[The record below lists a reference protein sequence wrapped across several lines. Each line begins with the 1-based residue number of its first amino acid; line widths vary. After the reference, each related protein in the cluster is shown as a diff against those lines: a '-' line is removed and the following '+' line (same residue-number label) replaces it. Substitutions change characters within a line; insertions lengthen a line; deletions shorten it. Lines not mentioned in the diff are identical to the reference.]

1 MKPGVRRL
9 IEDLRGARVLVIH
22 PRDAESEAL
31 IDQLRRIG
39 CNVKGVWPPPL
50 TIPHDIDT
58 VFQLVETSEDTVFPT
73 SSNEHPLT
81 LVAIVDYE
89 NPTILKRLLDS
100 NAHGVV
106 NKPIRSFGILSSLV
120 LARSL
125 RGYTRRLEGKVQKL
139 EETLKARRDV
149 DKAVK
154 ILVGLKKVGEFEAYE
169 LIRQQAT
176 QRRLAMA
183 DIAVSIINAQETL
196 GGFGVLDANIGR
208 RAGSSVEQ

>member
-154 ILVGLKKVGEFEAYE
+154 ILVGLKKVSEFEAYE

-176 QRRLAMA
+176 QRRVAMA

>member
-1 MKPGVRRL
+1 
-9 IEDLRGARVLVIH
+9 
-22 PRDAESEAL
+22 
-31 IDQLRRIG
+31 
-39 CNVKGVWPPPL
+39 VWPPPP

-58 VFQLVETSEDTVFPT
+58 VFQLVESSEEPAFPA
-73 SSNEHPLT
+73 SPNEHPLT

-154 ILVGLKKVGEFEAYE
+154 VLVGLKKIGEVEAYE

-176 QRRLAMA
+176 QRRLTMA
-183 DIAVSIINAQETL
+183 EIAVSIINAQEML
-196 GGFGVLDANIGR
+196 GGLGVLDAPVQTR
-208 RAGSSVEQ
+208 SSTPVEQ

>member
-22 PRDAESEAL
+22 PRDAEGEAL
-31 IDQLRRIG
+31 IDQLKRIG
-39 CNVKGVWPPPL
+39 CNVRGVWPPPPV
-50 TIPHDIDT
+50 IPNDIDT
-58 VFQLVETSEDTVFPT
+58 VFQLVESSEDTVFPA

-139 EETLKARRDV
+139 EDTLKARRDV

-154 ILVGLKKVGEFEAYE
+154 ILVALKKISEFEAYE

-176 QRRLAMA
+176 QKRLTMA
-183 DIAVSIINAQETL
+183 EISASIINAQEML
-196 GGFGVLDANIGR
+196 GGLGVLDTPLQA
-208 RAGSSVEQ
+208 RAGSPVEQ

>member
-39 CNVKGVWPPPL
+39 CNVRGVWPPPA

-58 VFQLVETSEDTVFPT
+58 VFQIVETSEDTIVPT

-139 EETLKARRDV
+139 EET
-149 DKAVK
+149 AVFPDDAAHEERGLLHERLSQRF
-154 ILVGLKKVGEFEAYE
+154 IEAEHRGVGSDAFVVSS
-169 LIRQQAT
+169 
-176 QRRLAMA
+176 QRREFA
-183 DIAVSIINAQETL
+183 S
-196 GGFGVLDANIGR
+196 GH
-208 RAGSSVEQ
+208 RAREKK

>member
-9 IEDLRGARVLVIH
+9 IDDLRGARVLVVH
-22 PRDAESEAL
+22 PRDAEGEAL
-31 IDQLRRIG
+31 IDQLKRIG
-39 CNVKGVWPPPL
+39 CNVRGVWPPPAA
-50 TIPHDIDT
+50 IPHDIDT
-58 VFQLVETSEDTVFPT
+58 VFQLVESTEDATFPA
-73 SSNEHPLT
+73 SANDLPLT

-149 DKAVK
+149 DKAVR
-154 ILVGLKKVGEFEAYE
+154 ILVELKKIGEVEAYE

-176 QRRLAMA
+176 QKRLTMA
-183 DIAVSIINAQETL
+183 EISVSIINAQEML
-196 GGFGVLDANIGR
+196 GGLGILDAPVQTR
-208 RAGSSVEQ
+208 SSSPAEQ

>member
-22 PRDAESEAL
+22 PRDAEGEAL

-39 CNVKGVWPPPL
+39 CNVQGVWPPPA

-58 VFQLVETSEDTVFPT
+58 VFQIVETSEDRIFPT
-73 SSNEHPLT
+73 SASEHPVT

-125 RGYTRRLEGKVQKL
+125 RGYSRRLEGKVQKL

-154 ILVGLKKVGEFEAYE
+154 ILVALKQIVETEAYE

-176 QRRLAMA
+176 QKRLSMA
-183 DIAVSIINAQETL
+183 QIAATIIGAQEVL
-196 GGFGVLDANIGR
+196 GGLGLIDDR
-208 RAGSSVEQ
+208 KS

>member
-22 PRDAESEAL
+22 PRDAEGEAL
-31 IDQLRRIG
+31 IDQLKRIG
-39 CNVKGVWPPPL
+39 CNVQGVWPPPP

-58 VFQLVETSEDTVFPT
+58 VFQLAESSEHTAFPG
-73 SSNEHPLT
+73 SPNEQAPT

-154 ILVGLKKVGEFEAYE
+154 ILIGLKKIGEVEAYE

-176 QRRLAMA
+176 QKRLTMA
-183 DIAVSIINAQETL
+183 EIALSIINAQEML
-196 GGFGVLDANIGR
+196 GGLGILDTPAS
-208 RAGSSVEQ
+208 A

>member
-9 IEDLRGARVLVIH
+9 IEELRGARVLVIH
-22 PRDAESEAL
+22 PRDAEGEAL
-31 IDQLRRIG
+31 IDQLKRIG
-39 CNVKGVWPPPL
+39 CNVHGVWPPPAA
-50 TIPHDIDT
+50 IPPDVDT
-58 VFQLVETSEDTVFPT
+58 VFQFVEGSEETAFPT
-73 SSNEHPLT
+73 CSNEHSPT

-154 ILVGLKKVGEFEAYE
+154 ILVSLKNVSEFEAYE

-176 QRRLAMA
+176 QKRLAMA
-183 DIAVSIINAQETL
+183 DIAVSIISAQETL
-196 GGFGVLDANIGR
+196 GGLGILDAPAQR
-208 RAGSSVEQ
+208 

>member
-22 PRDAESEAL
+22 PRDTEGEAL
-31 IDQLRRIG
+31 IDQLKRIG
-39 CNVKGVWPPPL
+39 CNVRGVWPPPAV
-50 TIPHDIDT
+50 IPHDVDT
-58 VFQLVETSEDTVFPT
+58 VFQLVDSAERTIFPAT
-73 SSNEHPLT
+73 SNEHPLT

-89 NPTILKRLLDS
+89 NPTILKHLLDS

-154 ILVGLKKVGEFEAYE
+154 ILVGLKKIGEFEAYE

-176 QRRLAMA
+176 QRRSTMA

-196 GGFGVLDANIGR
+196 GGFGVLDPPAHVR
-208 RAGSSVEQ
+208 SSSPVEQ

>member
-9 IEDLRGARVLVIH
+9 IEELRGARVLVIH
-22 PRDAESEAL
+22 PRDAEGEAL
-31 IDQLRRIG
+31 IDQLKRIG
-39 CNVKGVWPPPL
+39 CNVRGVWPPPA
-50 TIPHDIDT
+50 TIPDDIDT
-58 VFQLVETSEDTVFPT
+58 VFQFVDGSEETAFPAC
-73 SSNEHPLT
+73 SNEHPPT

-154 ILVGLKKVGEFEAYE
+154 ILVGLKKVSEFEAYE

-176 QRRLAMA
+176 QKRLAMA
-183 DIAVSIINAQETL
+183 DIAVSIINAQEML
-196 GGFGVLDANIGR
+196 GGLGVLDAPAQR
-208 RAGSSVEQ
+208 

>member
-9 IEDLRGARVLVIH
+9 IEELRGARVLVIH
-22 PRDAESEAL
+22 PRDAEGEAL
-31 IDQLRRIG
+31 IDQLKRIG
-39 CNVKGVWPPPL
+39 CNVHGVWPPPAA
-50 TIPHDIDT
+50 IPPDIDT
-58 VFQLVETSEDTVFPT
+58 VFQFVESSEETAFPAC
-73 SSNEHPLT
+73 SNEHSPT

-106 NKPIRSFGILSSLV
+106 NKPIRSFGILSPLV

-154 ILVGLKKVGEFEAYE
+154 ILVGLKNVSEFEAYE

-176 QRRLAMA
+176 QKRLAMA
-183 DIAVSIINAQETL
+183 DIAVSIISAQETL
-196 GGFGVLDANIGR
+196 GGLGILDAPAQR
-208 RAGSSVEQ
+208 

>member
-9 IEDLRGARVLVIH
+9 IEELRGARVLVIH
-22 PRDAESEAL
+22 PRDAEGETL
-31 IDQLRRIG
+31 IDQLKRIG
-39 CNVKGVWPPPL
+39 CNVHGVWPPPAA
-50 TIPHDIDT
+50 IPPDIDT
-58 VFQLVETSEDTVFPT
+58 VFQFVEGSEETAFPAC
-73 SSNEHPLT
+73 SNEHSPT

-154 ILVGLKKVGEFEAYE
+154 ILVGLKNVSEFEAYE

-176 QRRLAMA
+176 QKRLAMA

-196 GGFGVLDANIGR
+196 GGLGILGAPAPR
-208 RAGSSVEQ
+208 

>member
-22 PRDAESEAL
+22 PRDAEGEAL

-39 CNVKGVWPPPL
+39 CNVQGVWPPPA

-58 VFQLVETSEDTVFPT
+58 VFQIVETSGDAIFPT
-73 SSNEHPLT
+73 SASEHPVT

-125 RGYTRRLEGKVQKL
+125 RGYSRRLEVKVQKL

-154 ILVGLKKVGEFEAYE
+154 ILVGLKRVNEIEAYE

-176 QRRLAMA
+176 HRRLTMA
-183 DIAVSIINAQETL
+183 EVAVSIISAQETL
-196 GGFGVLDANIGR
+196 GELGVLDMPEQR
-208 RAGSSVEQ
+208 RPSSSTKQ

>member
-1 MKPGVRRL
+1 
-9 IEDLRGARVLVIH
+9 LRGARVLVIH
-22 PRDAESEAL
+22 PRDAEGEAL
-31 IDQLRRIG
+31 IDQLKRIG
-39 CNVKGVWPPPL
+39 CNVHGVWPPPA
-50 TIPHDIDT
+50 TIPRDIDT
-58 VFQLVETSEDTVFPT
+58 VFQFVESSEEPAFPAI
-73 SSNEHPLT
+73 SDEHSPT

-154 ILVGLKKVGEFEAYE
+154 ILVGLKKISEFEAYE

-176 QRRLAMA
+176 QKRLAMA
-183 DIAVSIINAQETL
+183 DIAVSIINAQEML
-196 GGFGVLDANIGR
+196 GGLGVLDAPAQR
-208 RAGSSVEQ
+208 

>member
-176 QRRLAMA
+176 QRRVAMA

-208 RAGSSVEQ
+208 RASSSVEQ